1 MTERLNA
8 LIVDD
13 EENARKL
20 LKMLLEETALFT
32 EISLAASVNEA
43 QAILDDFEPD
53 MIFLD
58 IRMPEKD
65 GFSLL
70 EDFKDNSIQPGIVF
84 VTAHEQYALNALKQ
98 HAYDYLLKPVD
109 RQQLNACV
117 QSFLEYSNKN
127 NRLSGKKMPGDS
139 LRNLSRIRINTRNGI
154 LFINPGTVL
163 YFKADGNYTT
173 VCTGEKSFLCT
184 MNIGKIE
191 ELLPAH
197 GFIRIGRSYIINF
210 EYLNMLDR
218 RESTITL
225 VRDGYSVKL
234 KISKRHIRD
243 LDIL

>member
-1 MTERLNA
+1 MPERLSA

-20 LKMLLEETALFT
+20 LKMLLDETALFS
-32 EISLAASVNEA
+32 EITLAASVNEA
-43 QAILDDFEPD
+43 QAILDSFEPD

-65 GFSLL
+65 GFTLL
-70 EDFKDNSIQPGIVF
+70 DDFKDNSVQPGIVF
-84 VTAHEQYALNALKQ
+84 VTAHEQYAINALKK

-117 QSFLEYSNKN
+117 HSFLEYSNRH
-127 NRLSGKKMPGDS
+127 NRISARKMPGES
-139 LRNLSRIRINTRNGI
+139 MRKLSRIRINTRNGV
-154 LFINPGTVL
+154 LFINPSTVL
-163 YFKADGNYTT
+163 YCKAEGNYTT
-173 VCTGEKSFLCT
+173 VCTGAKSFLCT

-191 ELLPAH
+191 ELLPVK

-210 EYLNMLDR
+210 EYLNMLDK

-225 VRDGYSVKL
+225 ARDVHTVKL

-243 LDIL
+243 LDTL